1 MAQFEALI
9 PPEWGEAVI
18 TADRLPFWVG
28 TGLLIVVTLV
38 CLYLIFRFYH
48 RKRLI
53 GDTPTSKIH
62 AAAQGYVELEGEG
75 LLLKGDKRHSPLS
88 GRQCL
93 WYKSGAWCIEACGGY
108 LQTSQRIINKNERAE
123 IHSPVFNGSSR
134 IRFSLLL
141 SLLWLHSAT
150 LASSIVSAVPVSAKM
165 TFWVT
170 Y

>member
-18 TADRLPFWVG
+18 TADRIPFWAG

-93 WYKSGAWCIEACGGY
+93 WYKFKVEKKETSYDSKGHRRTRWKTIDSGVSENLFLVNWNY
-108 LQTSQRIINKNERAE
+108 
-123 IHSPVFNGSSR
+123 
-134 IRFSLLL
+134 
-141 SLLWLHSAT
+141 
-150 LASSIVSAVPVSAKM
+150 SSIIY
-165 TFWVT
+165 F
-170 Y
+170 